1 MITAVLSVSLGFA
14 LLWLWSRKIK
24 NYSWVDAAWAFGIG
38 ACSVSWLLANPG
50 LKQWAAGLLI
60 SCWSLRLSYH
70 LQRRI
75 LKHHPEEDS
84 RYAELRESWSPTGF
98 FFFFQAQAILVI
110 LMALPF
116 YFIARDSSPWG
127 AFERIGGTTCLIG
140 LIGELISDRQ
150 MTQFKEKN
158 ADPKAVCQEGL
169 WKYSRHPNYFFESV
183 IWTGFYLFASG
194 SAHGYWT
201 IHAPLI
207 ITFLLL
213 KITGIPP
220 TEKSAVARKGDAY
233 REYQRTTSPFI
244 PLPPSS

>member
-1 MITAVLSVSLGFA
+1 MIAAFLWVSLGFA
-14 LLWLWSRKIK
+14 LLWLWSQKLK

-38 ACSVSWLLANPG
+38 ICSVRWLSTSPG
-50 LKQWAAGLLI
+50 LKQWVAALLI
-60 SCWSLRLSYH
+60 GCWSLRLTYH
-70 LQRRI
+70 LHRRI
-75 LKHHPEEDS
+75 LKHHPKEDS
-84 RYAELRESWSPTGF
+84 RYAELRESWSSSGF
-98 FFFFQAQAILVI
+98 FFFFQLQALLVI

-116 YFIARDSSPWG
+116 YFIARDSTPWG
-127 AFERIGGTTCLIG
+127 IFEWIGFFTCIIG
-140 LIGELISDRQ
+140 LAGEQISDRQ
-150 MTQFKEKN
+150 ISQFKEKN
-158 ADPKAVCQEGL
+158 DNPKALCTEGL
-169 WKYSRHPNYFFESV
+169 WRYSRHPNYFFESV
-183 IWTGFYLFASG
+183 IWTGFYVFACG

-201 IHAPLI
+201 IHVPLI